1 MDHGD
6 HSAHQADADR
16 GARDPGQADSPAGL
30 IVADH
35 DRSLLVSETLLPEG
49 TTVPFSF
56 QIEGPRGPLE
66 DFDVLHDRR
75 MHLVVVRRD
84 LARFDHVHP
93 MVRAGT
99 WSVDLGPLEP
109 GVWRAFA
116 DFSTGGSPVTL
127 GVDLHVAG
135 DYRPERLPEPSY
147 RSRADGFDVRLSSA
161 DESVLRFEVTRDG
174 SPVDLER
181 YLGARGHLVTLRDGD
196 LAFLHVHPIEEA
208 LDFAVIY
215 PSPGRYRLFLQ
226 FSVEGEVHLAAFTQV
241 VPREARD

>member
-1 MDHGD
+1 VDHRD
-6 HSAHQADADR
+6 HSAHQAGGGREAQGPR
-16 GARDPGQADSPAGL
+16 QPDSPPGL

-56 QIEGPRGPLE
+56 RIEGPRGPLR

-75 MHLVVVRRD
+75 MHLIVVRRD
-84 LARFDHVHP
+84 LARFEHVHP
-93 MVRAGT
+93 TFSEGT
-99 WSVDLGPLEP
+99 WSVELEPMEP

-116 DFSTGGSPVTL
+116 DFSTGGTPVTL

-135 DYRPERLPEPSY
+135 DYRPERLPEPSDG
-147 RSRADGFDVRLSSA
+147 SRADGFDVRLSSP
-161 DESVLRFEVTRDG
+161 DERILRFQVTRDG
-174 SPVDLER
+174 SAVDLER
-181 YLGARGHLVTLRDGD
+181 YLGARGHLVVLREGD

-226 FSVEGEVHLAAFTQV
+226 FSVEGEVHLASVTEV
-241 VPREARD
+241 VPQEDRD

>member
-16 GARDPGQADSPAGL
+16 GARDPGQADPPAGL
-30 IVADH
+30 IVVDH

-49 TTVPFSF
+49 TAVPFSF
-56 QIEGPRGPLE
+56 QIEGPRGSLE
-66 DFDVLHDRR
+66 DFDVPHDRR

-84 LARFDHVHP
+84 LARLDHVHP
-93 MVRAGT
+93 MLRAGT
-99 WSVDLGPLEP
+99 WFVDLGPFEP

-116 DFSTGGSPVTL
+116 DFSTEGSPVTL

-135 DYRPERLPEPSY
+135 DYRPERLPEPSN

-174 SPVDLER
+174 SRVDLER
-181 YLGARGHLVTLRDGD
+181 YLGARGHLVALREGD
-196 LAFLHVHPIEEA
+196 LAFLYVHPIEEA
-208 LDFAVIY
+208 LYFAV
-215 PSPGRYRLFLQ
+215 
-226 FSVEGEVHLAAFTQV
+226 
-241 VPREARD
+241 